1 MELNQFILTLPSNS
15 SSELYKNTKSNFKTK
30 LISTINMPENT
41 VVGLKEIIFP
51 LEFVVS
57 LGKIT
62 VKNINGKTQSE
73 NITTQTYN
81 SKNFPLYIINLV
93 DAFLLK
99 TGASEITSNGKFY
112 GLKFSQTSGRYN
124 LTLKTGWSVK
134 FEGVVSSLLGFEEN
148 KEFKIHD
155 GEIPAPVSLIENN
168 YPSILYV
175 YTDIIEFQYVGDT
188 KAQLI
193 ATIPVNTKQSEKI
206 SCMTFD
212 NPLYFDVNTNKI
224 NTIHIQIKDD
234 QNRFIRFKDGFSKVL
249 IKLEFKQKFFNHI

>member
-1 MELNQFILTLPSNS
+1 M
-15 SSELYKNTKSNFKTK
+15 
-30 LISTINMPENT
+30 
-41 VVGLKEIIFP
+41 
-51 LEFVVS
+51 
-57 LGKIT
+57 
-62 VKNINGKTQSE
+62 
-73 NITTQTYN
+73 
-81 SKNFPLYIINLV
+81 
-93 DAFLLK
+93 
-99 TGASEITSNGKFY
+99 
-112 GLKFSQTSGRYN
+112 
-124 LTLKTGWSVK
+124 
-134 FEGVVSSLLGFEEN
+134 
-148 KEFKIHD
+148 
-155 GEIPAPVSLIENN
+155 IENN

-249 IKLEFKQKFFNHI
+249 IKLEFKQKIFNHI